1 MFTFVDEKGQPFPL
15 KPGNTWFQVIPI
27 WYENPVTSNP

>member
-1 MFTFVDEKGQPFPL
+1 MFTFVDDAGQPLPL

-27 WYENPVTSNP
+27 WYDNPVTSNP